1 MAVAYILLVKYLYLH
16 FKGTFFLRRDL
27 LLTRMNLWVVE
38 IEETQQRETKLCK
51 NTRVGSAESSGG

>member
-16 FKGTFFLRRDL
+16 FKGTCILRRDL

-51 NTRVGSAESSGG
+51 NMRVGSAVSSGG